1 MEFPITPPIGERV
14 RRKETL
20 RFVTGTGRYVDDLL
34 PPDTLHA
41 AFVRSACAHARIKAI
56 DVEAARTMPGVHAV
70 FTGEDIAQKIK
81 PLRVGGSSLLREIK
95 LYPLAVDKVR
105 YFGEPL
111 AVVVADNRY
120 LAEDAVEIVS
130 VDYEPLPV
138 VVDPEAAMEPA
149 SACVHEDVGSN
160 IVYKYHFATDGIDK
174 VFQQADVVIKE
185 RIRSHRITAC
195 PIEPRAYL
203 AHFNQQED
211 SLTMWSAT
219 ANPHSLRTRISDI
232 LSFPE
237 SRIRVIAPDVGG
249 SFGIKIQT
257 YQEELL
263 LPFLSRELARPIKWC
278 ETRVEH
284 LRNGRHGRDQI
295 HYIEMAL
302 KKDGTILGIRDKIIA
317 DMGSTYTVDHSI
329 MASALYVPGAYQI
342 QNYSV
347 DAFGVSTNKTTHGSL
362 RGIGKAD
369 ASYVIER
376 LVDIAARELRLDPV
390 EIRMKNFI
398 PAEAFPYRNVTGA
411 LYDSGQYHLCLERAL
426 EIAGYEQLRK
436 EQEELRRNGQYRGI
450 GIALVMEPTSSSRI
464 HATGG
469 YASCRMRI
477 DPLGAATIFSS
488 MGEQGQGHET
498 TIAQIVASQTGIPF
512 EKIHVIHGDTLPTPY
527 GFGTGSSRSSVV
539 LMPSAWVAAKKMREK
554 MLGIAAR
561 SLGVVPEKLDI
572 ANGKLSSKDDPGRSV
587 EIMEIVRTA
596 YGAIHLLPENMEP
609 GLETMGYFVN
619 PNIDY
624 TPDEKGRM
632 NTFSSYPYAAI
643 VAVVDVDVE
652 TGFIKIIRYCTVHDC
667 GNMINPQIVDTQQQG
682 SIMQGIG
689 AALYE
694 ELRYDEEGQLLT
706 STLMDYRLP
715 SVEEVPEIA
724 LQHIITP
731 NPFTPLGA
739 KGAGET
745 GMLGPPPALCNAVED
760 ALSPLGVKIRETPL
774 TPERILDLIEKAK
787 SKSTHAQN
795 NFSER

>member
-1 MEFPITPPIGERV
+1 MEFAINPPIGERV

-219 ANPHSLRTRISDI
+219 ANPHSLRTRIADI

-329 MASALYVPGAYQI
+329 MASALYVPGVYQI

-376 LVDIAARELRLDPV
+376 LIDIAARELRLDPV

-411 LYDSGQYHLCLERAL
+411 LYDSGQYHLCLKRAL

-436 EQEELRRNGQYRGI
+436 EQEQLRRNGQYRGI
-450 GIALVMEPTSSSRI
+450 GVALVMEPTSSSRI

-477 DPLGAATIFSS
+477 DPSGATTVFSS

-539 LMPSAWVAAKKMREK
+539 LMPSAWVAAKKMRGK

-572 ANGKLSSKDDPGRSV
+572 ANGKVSSKDDPGRSI

-624 TPDEKGRM
+624 TPDQKGRM

-694 ELRYDEEGQLLT
+694 ELRYDEEGRLLT
-706 STLMDYRLP
+706 
-715 SVEEVPEIA
+715 
-724 LQHIITP
+724 
-731 NPFTPLGA
+731 
-739 KGAGET
+739 
-745 GMLGPPPALCNAVED
+745 
-760 ALSPLGVKIRETPL
+760 
-774 TPERILDLIEKAK
+774 
-787 SKSTHAQN
+787 
-795 NFSER
+795 

>member
-1 MEFPITPPIGERV
+1 MEFAINPPIGERV

-219 ANPHSLRTRISDI
+219 ANPHSLRTRIADI

-263 LPFLSRELARPIKWC
+263 LPFLSRELARPVKWC

-329 MASALYVPGAYQI
+329 MASALYVPGVYQI

-411 LYDSGQYHLCLERAL
+411 LYDSGQYHLCLKRAL
-426 EIAGYEQLRK
+426 EIAGYEQLKK
-436 EQEELRRNGQYRGI
+436 EQEELRRNGQYRSI
-450 GIALVMEPTSSSRI
+450 GVALVMEPTSSSRI
-464 HATGG
+464 HATGS

-477 DPLGAATIFSS
+477 DPSGAATVFSS

-572 ANGKLSSKDDPGRSV
+572 ANGKVSSKDDPGRSV

-724 LQHIITP
+724 LEHIITP

-787 SKSTHAQN
+787 SKSAHA
-795 NFSER
+795 

>member
-1 MEFPITPPIGERV
+1 MDFPINPPIGERV
-14 RRKETL
+14 RRKETQ
-20 RFVTGTGRYVDDLL
+20 RFITGTGRYVDDLL
-34 PPDTLHA
+34 PPGTLHVS
-41 AFVRSACAHARIKAI
+41 FVRSACAHAKIKSV
-56 DVEAARTMPGVHAV
+56 DVEAARSMPGVRAV
-70 FTGEDIAQKIK
+70 FTGKDIARHVK
-81 PLRVGGSSLLREIK
+81 PLRVGGSSVLRPVK
-95 LYPLAVDKVR
+95 FYPLAVDKVR

-120 LAEDAVEIVS
+120 LAEDAAEMVS
-130 VDYEPLPV
+130 VDYDLLPAV
-138 VVDPEAAMEPA
+138 IDPEAAMQPGMPL
-149 SACVHEDVGSN
+149 VHEDAGSN

-174 VFQQADVVIKE
+174 VFEDADVVIKE

-203 AHFNQQED
+203 ASYNKEED

-219 ANPHSLRTRISDI
+219 ANPHSLRGRIADI

-237 SRIRVIAPDVGG
+237 GKIRVIAPDVGG
-249 SFGIKIQT
+249 SFGVKIQT

-263 LPFLSRELARPIKWC
+263 LPYLSRQFGRPIKWC

-284 LRNGRHGRDQI
+284 MRNGRHGRDQI

-302 KKDGTILGIRDKIIA
+302 KKDGTILGIKDKIIA

-329 MASALYVPGAYQI
+329 QAAALYMTGVYQI
-342 QNYSV
+342 QNYAV
-347 DAFGVSTNKTTHGSL
+347 DALGIATNKTTHGSL

-369 ASYVIER
+369 ASYILER
-376 LVDIAARELRLDPV
+376 LVDIVARQLKLDPID
-390 EIRMKNFI
+390 IRMKNFI
-398 PAEAFPYRNVTGA
+398 PADQFPYRNATGA
-411 LYDSGQYHLCLERAL
+411 LYDSGQYHLAMKRTA

-436 EQEELRRNGQYRGI
+436 EQGELRKKGIYRGI
-450 GIALVMEPTSSSRI
+450 GVALVMEPTSSSRI

-469 YASCRMRI
+469 YASCRLRI
-477 DPLGAATIFSS
+477 DPSGSATVFSS

-498 TIAQIVASQTGIPF
+498 TLAQIVASQTGIPF
-512 EKIHVIHGDTLPTPY
+512 DKITVIHGDTLPTPY

-539 LMPSAWVAAKKMREK
+539 LMPSAWVAGKLMRDK
-554 MLGIAAR
+554 ILGIAAR
-561 SLGVVPEKLDI
+561 QLGVVPEKLEIGDDKVFAKENKEQSI
-572 ANGKLSSKDDPGRSV
+572 AL
-587 EIMEIVRTA
+587 MEIVRTA

-609 GLETMGYFVN
+609 GLEVTGYFIN

-624 TPDEKGRM
+624 TPDDKGRM
-632 NTFSSYPYAAI
+632 NTFSSYPYAAVI
-643 VAVVDVDVE
+643 AVVDVDVE
-652 TGFIKIIRYCTVHDC
+652 TGMITIVRYCTVHDC

-694 ELRYDEEGQLLT
+694 ELRYGEDGQLLS
-706 STLMDYRLP
+706 STFMDYRLP
-715 SVEEVPEIA
+715 SVEEVPELA
-724 LQHIITP
+724 LEHIVTP

-745 GMLGPPPALCNAVED
+745 GMIGPPPVLCNAVED

-774 TPERILDLIEKAK
+774 TPDRILDLIEKAQ
-787 SKSTHAQN
+787 AQ
-795 NFSER
+795 SSHG

>member
-1 MEFPITPPIGERV
+1 MDFPINPPIGDRV

-20 RFVTGTGRYVDDLL
+20 RFVTGAGRYVDDLL
-34 PPDTLHA
+34 PPGTLHA
-41 AFVRSACAHARIKAI
+41 AFVRSSCAHARIEGI
-56 DVEAARTMPGVHAV
+56 DVEAARAMPGVQAV
-70 FTGEDIAQKIK
+70 FTGKDVAQKLN
-81 PLRVGGSSLLREIK
+81 PLRVGGSPLLRQIK
-95 LYPLAVDKVR
+95 LYPLAVDKIR

-120 LAEDAVEIVS
+120 LAEDAVEVVS
-130 VDYEPLPV
+130 VDFERLPA
-138 VVDPEAAMEPA
+138 VVDPEAAMEPGA
-149 SACVHEDVGSN
+149 PCIHEEVGSN
-160 IVYKYHFATDGIDK
+160 IVYKYHFATDGIEK
-174 VFQQADVVIKE
+174 VFQDADIVIKE

-203 AHFNQQED
+203 AHYNRDED

-219 ANPHSLRTRISDI
+219 ANPHSLRTRIAEM

-237 SRIRVIAPDVGG
+237 GKVRVIAPDVGG
-249 SFGIKIQT
+249 SFGVKIQT

-263 LPFLSRELARPIKWC
+263 LPFLSRELGRPIKWC

-302 KKDGTILGIRDKIIA
+302 RKDGTMLAIKDKIIA

-329 MASALYVPGAYQI
+329 MASALYVPGVYQI
-342 QNYSV
+342 QNYAV
-347 DAFGVSTNKTTHGSL
+347 DAFGVATNKTTHGSL

-369 ASYVIER
+369 ASYILER
-376 LVDIAARELRLDPV
+376 LVDIAARELKLDPID
-390 EIRMKNFI
+390 IRMKNFI

-411 LYDSGQYHLCLERAL
+411 LYDSGQYHLCMQRAA
-426 EIAGYEQLRK
+426 ESAGYEKLRK
-436 EQEELRRNGQYRGI
+436 EQAELRGKGIYRGI
-450 GIALVMEPTSSSRI
+450 GVALVMEPTSSSRI

-469 YASCRMRI
+469 YASCRMSI
-477 DPLGAATIFSS
+477 DPSGAATVFSS

-512 EKIHVIHGDTLPTPY
+512 EKITVIHGDTLPTPY

-539 LMPSAWVAAKKMREK
+539 LMPSAWVAAKKMRDK
-554 MLGIAAR
+554 LLGIAAR
-561 SLGVVPEKLDI
+561 QLGVVPEKLQIGDS
-572 ANGKLSSKDDPGRSV
+572 KVFSSDNPNRSITLA
-587 EIMEIVRTA
+587 EIIRTA

-609 GLETMGYFVN
+609 GLETTGYFIN

-624 TPDEKGRM
+624 EPDEKGRM

-643 VAVVDVDVE
+643 VAVVDVDIE
-652 TGFIKIIRYCTVHDC
+652 TGFIKIVRYCTVHDC

-682 SIMQGIG
+682 SIVQGIG

-694 ELRYDEEGQLLT
+694 ELRYDEDGQLLT
-706 STLMDYRLP
+706 STFMDYRLP
-715 SVEEVPEIA
+715 SVEEVPA
-724 LQHIITP
+724 LELEHIITP

-760 ALSPLGVKIRETPL
+760 ALSPFGVKIRQTPL

-787 SKSTHAQN
+787 VSKSTHG
-795 NFSER
+795 

>member
-1 MEFPITPPIGERV
+1 MDFPINPPIGERV
-14 RRKETL
+14 RRKETQ
-20 RFVTGTGRYVDDLL
+20 RFITGTGRYVDDLL
-34 PPDTLHA
+34 PPGTLHA
-41 AFVRSACAHARIKAI
+41 AFVSSSCAHAQIKAI
-56 DVEAARTMPGVHAV
+56 DVEIARSMPGVRAV
-70 FTGEDIAQKIK
+70 FTGKDIEQHVK
-81 PLRVGGSSLLREIK
+81 PLRVGGSSLLRQIK
-95 LYPLAVDKVR
+95 LYPLAIDKVR

-111 AVVVADNRY
+111 AVVIADNRY
-120 LAEDAVEIVS
+120 LAEDAVEAVS
-130 VDYEPLPV
+130 VDYELLPV
-138 VVDPEAAMEPA
+138 VIDAEKAMEPGVPV
-149 SACVHEDVGSN
+149 VHEDVGGN

-174 VFQQADVVIKE
+174 VFQDADVVVKE

-203 AHFNQQED
+203 AHYNKDED

-219 ANPHSLRTRISDI
+219 ANPHSLKGRIAEI
-232 LSFPE
+232 LDFPE
-237 SRIRVIAPDVGG
+237 GKIRVIAPDVGG
-249 SFGIKIQT
+249 SFGVKIQT

-263 LPFLSRELARPIKWC
+263 LPYLSRELNRPVKWC

-284 LRNGRHGRDQI
+284 MRNGRHGRDQI

-302 KKDGTILGIRDKIIA
+302 KKDGTMLGIKDKIIA

-329 MASALYVPGAYQI
+329 MAAALYMTGVYQI

-369 ASYVIER
+369 ASYILER
-376 LVDIAARELRLDPV
+376 LVDIAALELRLDPLD
-390 EIRMKNFI
+390 IRLKNFI
-398 PAEAFPYRNVTGA
+398 PAEAFPYRNATGA
-411 LYDSGQYHLCLERAL
+411 LYDSGQYHRAL
-426 EIAGYEQLRK
+426 KRTAEMAGYDRLRK
-436 EQEELRRNGQYRGI
+436 EQAELRKKGIYRGI
-450 GIALVMEPTSSSRI
+450 GVALVMEPTSSSRI

-469 YASCRMRI
+469 YASCRLRI
-477 DPLGAATIFSS
+477 DPTGSATVFSS

-498 TIAQIVASQTGIPF
+498 TLAQIVASQTGVPF
-512 EKIHVIHGDTLPTPY
+512 DKITVIHGDTLPTPY

-539 LMPSAWVAAKKMREK
+539 LMPSAWVAGKLMRDK
-554 MLGIAAR
+554 ILGIAAR
-561 SLGVVPEKLDI
+561 RLGVVPDQLEIGDGQVFAKENHTQSI
-572 ANGKLSSKDDPGRSV
+572 AV
-587 EIMEIVRTA
+587 MEIIRTA

-609 GLETMGYFVN
+609 GLEVTGYFVN

-624 TPDEKGRM
+624 APDEKGRM
-632 NTFSSYPYAAI
+632 NTFSSYPYAAVI
-643 VAVVDVDVE
+643 AVVDVDVE
-652 TGFIKIIRYCTVHDC
+652 TGFIKIVRYCTVHDC

-694 ELRYDEEGQLLT
+694 ELRYDEDGQLLS
-706 STLMDYRLP
+706 STFMDYRLP
-715 SVEEVPEIA
+715 SVEEVPE
-724 LQHIITP
+724 LVLEHIVTP

-774 TPERILDLIEKAK
+774 TPDRILNLIEKAQAM
-787 SKSTHAQN
+787 SHHA
-795 NFSER
+795 

>member
-1 MEFPITPPIGERV
+1 MEFAINPPIGERV

-329 MASALYVPGAYQI
+329 MASALYVPGVYQI

-376 LVDIAARELRLDPV
+376 LIDIAARELRLDPV

-411 LYDSGQYHLCLERAL
+411 LYDSGQYHLCLKRAL

-450 GIALVMEPTSSSRI
+450 GVALVMEPTSSSRI

-477 DPLGAATIFSS
+477 DPSGAATVFSS

-572 ANGKLSSKDDPGRSV
+572 ANGKVSSKDDPGRSI

-724 LQHIITP
+724 LEHIITP

-760 ALSPLGVKIRETPL
+760 ALSPLGAKIRETPL

-787 SKSTHAQN
+787 SKSAHA
-795 NFSER
+795 

>member
-1 MEFPITPPIGERV
+1 MEFAINPPIGERV

-219 ANPHSLRTRISDI
+219 ANPHSLRTRIADI

-263 LPFLSRELARPIKWC
+263 LPFLSRELARPVKWC

-329 MASALYVPGAYQI
+329 MASALYVPGVYQI

-411 LYDSGQYHLCLERAL
+411 LYDSGQYHLCLKRAL

-477 DPLGAATIFSS
+477 DPSGATTVFSS

-539 LMPSAWVAAKKMREK
+539 LMPSAWVAAKKMRGK

-572 ANGKLSSKDDPGRSV
+572 ANGKVSSKDDPGRSI

-724 LQHIITP
+724 LEHIITP

-774 TPERILDLIEKAK
+774 TPERILNLIEKAK
-787 SKSTHAQN
+787 SKSAHA
-795 NFSER
+795 

>member
-81 PLRVGGSSLLREIK
+81 PLRVSGSSLLRQIK

-120 LAEDAVEIVS
+120 LAEDAVEVVS
-130 VDYEPLPV
+130 MDYEPLPV

-219 ANPHSLRTRISDI
+219 ANPHSLRTRIADI

-263 LPFLSRELARPIKWC
+263 LPFLSRELARPVKWC

-302 KKDGTILGIRDKIIA
+302 KKDGTMLGIRDKIIA

-329 MASALYVPGAYQI
+329 MASALYVPGVYQI

-411 LYDSGQYHLCLERAL
+411 LYDSGQYHLCLKRAL

-450 GIALVMEPTSSSRI
+450 GVALVMEPTSSSRI

-477 DPLGAATIFSS
+477 DPSGAATVFSS

-539 LMPSAWVAAKKMREK
+539 LMPSAWVAAKKMRGK

-572 ANGKLSSKDDPGRSV
+572 ANGKVSSKDDPGRSI

-724 LQHIITP
+724 LEHIITP

-787 SKSTHAQN
+787 SKSAHA
-795 NFSER
+795 

>member
-1 MEFPITPPIGERV
+1 MDFPINPPIGERV
-14 RRKETL
+14 RRKETQ
-20 RFVTGTGRYVDDLL
+20 RFVTGTGRFVDDLL
-34 PPDTLHA
+34 PPGTLHA
-41 AFVRSACAHARIKAI
+41 AFARSPCAHARIKSV
-56 DVEAARTMPGVHAV
+56 DLSAARAMPGVRAV
-70 FTGEDIAQKIK
+70 FSGKDVADHIK
-81 PLRVGGSSLLREIK
+81 PMRVGGSPLLRPLK
-95 LYPLAVDKVR
+95 LYPLAVDKIR
-105 YFGEPL
+105 YFGEPI

-120 LAEDAVEIVS
+120 LAEDAVEAIS
-130 VDYEPLPV
+130 IDYEPLPV
-138 VVDPEAAMEPA
+138 VIDPEAALESGATP
-149 SACVHEDVGSN
+149 VHDELGGN
-160 IVYKYHFATDGIDK
+160 TVYKFHFATDGIDK
-174 VFQQADVVIKE
+174 IFAEADVVIKE

-203 AHFNQQED
+203 AHYNADDE

-219 ANPHSLRTRISDI
+219 ANPHSLRGRIAD
-232 LSFPE
+232 LLNFPE
-237 SRIRVIAPDVGG
+237 GKIRVIAPDVGG
-249 SFGIKIQT
+249 SFGVKIQT

-263 LPFLSRELARPIKWC
+263 LPFISRELGRPVKWC

-284 LRNGRHGRDQI
+284 MRNGRHGRDQI

-302 KKDGTILGIRDKIIA
+302 KKDGTILALRDRIIA

-329 MASALYVPGAYQI
+329 MASALYMTGVYQI
-342 QNYSV
+342 QNYAV
-347 DAFGVSTNKTTHGSL
+347 DATGVSTNKTTHGSL

-369 ASYVIER
+369 AAYVIER
-376 LVDIAARELRLDPV
+376 LVDIAARRLQTDPID
-390 EIRMKNFI
+390 IRMKNFI

-411 LYDSGQYHLCLERAL
+411 LYDSGQYHLCLKRTA
-426 EIAGYEQLRK
+426 EIAGYENLRK
-436 EQEELRRNGQYRGI
+436 EQAEFRKKGVYRGI
-450 GIALVMEPTSSSRI
+450 GVALVMEPTSSSRI

-477 DPLGAATIFSS
+477 DPSGAATVFSS

-512 EKIHVIHGDTLPTPY
+512 EKITVIHGDTLPTPF

-539 LMPSAWVAAKKMREK
+539 LMPSAWVAAKKMRDK
-554 MLGIAAR
+554 LLGIGAR
-561 SLGVVPEKLDI
+561 LIGVAPDRLEIGDGKVFVKEKPEHAI
-572 ANGKLSSKDDPGRSV
+572 AIA
-587 EIMEIVRTA
+587 EIIRTA

-609 GLETMGYFVN
+609 GLETMGTFVN

-624 TPDEKGRM
+624 TPDDKGRM
-632 NTFSSYPYAAI
+632 NTFSSYPYAGVI
-643 VAVVDVDVE
+643 AVVDVDIE
-652 TGFIKIIRYCTVHDC
+652 TGFIKIVRYCTVHDC

-694 ELRYDEEGQLLT
+694 ELRYDEEGRLLS
-706 STLMDYRLP
+706 STFMDYRLP
-715 SVEEVPEIA
+715 CVEEVPE
-724 LQHIITP
+724 LVLEHIVTP

-774 TPERILDLIEKAK
+774 TPDRILDLIEKAK
-787 SKSTHAQN
+787 AAHA
-795 NFSER
+795 

>member
-81 PLRVGGSSLLREIK
+81 PLRVSGSSLLRQIK

-120 LAEDAVEIVS
+120 LAEDAVEVVS
-130 VDYEPLPV
+130 MDYEPLPV

-219 ANPHSLRTRISDI
+219 ANPHSLRTRIADI

-263 LPFLSRELARPIKWC
+263 LPFLSRELARPVKWC

-302 KKDGTILGIRDKIIA
+302 KKDGTMLGIRDKIIA

-329 MASALYVPGAYQI
+329 MASALYVPGVYQI

-411 LYDSGQYHLCLERAL
+411 LYDSGQYHLCLKRAL

-450 GIALVMEPTSSSRI
+450 GVALVMEPTSSSRI

-477 DPLGAATIFSS
+477 DPSGAATVFSS

-572 ANGKLSSKDDPGRSV
+572 ANGKVSSKDDPGRSV

-596 YGAIHLLPENMEP
+596 YSAIHLLPENMEP

-724 LQHIITP
+724 LEHIITP

-787 SKSTHAQN
+787 SKSAHA
-795 NFSER
+795 

>member
-81 PLRVGGSSLLREIK
+81 PLRVSGSSLLRQIK

-120 LAEDAVEIVS
+120 LAEDAVEVVS
-130 VDYEPLPV
+130 MDYEPLPV

-219 ANPHSLRTRISDI
+219 ANPHSLRTRIADI

-263 LPFLSRELARPIKWC
+263 LPFLSRELARPVKWC

-302 KKDGTILGIRDKIIA
+302 KKDGTMLGIRDKIIA

-329 MASALYVPGAYQI
+329 MASALYVPGVYQI

-450 GIALVMEPTSSSRI
+450 GVALVMEPTSSSRI

-477 DPLGAATIFSS
+477 DPSGAATVFSS

-561 SLGVVPEKLDI
+561 SLGVVPDKLDI
-572 ANGKLSSKDDPGRSV
+572 ANGKVSSKDDPGRSV

-624 TPDEKGRM
+624 TPDQKGRM

-724 LQHIITP
+724 LEHIITP

-787 SKSTHAQN
+787 SKSAHA
-795 NFSER
+795 

>member
-81 PLRVGGSSLLREIK
+81 PLRVSGSSLLRQIK

-120 LAEDAVEIVS
+120 LAEDAVEVVS
-130 VDYEPLPV
+130 MDYEPLPV

-219 ANPHSLRTRISDI
+219 ANPHSLRTRIADI

-263 LPFLSRELARPIKWC
+263 LPFLSRELARPVKWC

-329 MASALYVPGAYQI
+329 MASALYVPGVYQI

-450 GIALVMEPTSSSRI
+450 GVALVMEPTSSSRI

-477 DPLGAATIFSS
+477 DPSGAATVFSS

-512 EKIHVIHGDTLPTPY
+512 ENIHVIHGDTLPTPY

-539 LMPSAWVAAKKMREK
+539 LMPSAWVAAKKMRGK

-572 ANGKLSSKDDPGRSV
+572 ANGKVSSKDDPGRSI

-724 LQHIITP
+724 LEHIITP

-787 SKSTHAQN
+787 SKSAHA
-795 NFSER
+795 

>member
-81 PLRVGGSSLLREIK
+81 PLRVSGSSLLRQIK

-120 LAEDAVEIVS
+120 LAEDAVEVVS
-130 VDYEPLPV
+130 MDYEPLPV

-219 ANPHSLRTRISDI
+219 ANPHSLRTRIADI

-263 LPFLSRELARPIKWC
+263 LPFLSRELARPVKWC

-302 KKDGTILGIRDKIIA
+302 KKDGTMLGIRDKIIA

-329 MASALYVPGAYQI
+329 MTSALYVPGVYQI

-411 LYDSGQYHLCLERAL
+411 LYDSGQYHLCLKRAL
-426 EIAGYEQLRK
+426 EIAGYEQLK
-436 EQEELRRNGQYRGI
+436 KGQEELRRNGQYRGI
-450 GIALVMEPTSSSRI
+450 GVALVMEPTSSSRI

-477 DPLGAATIFSS
+477 DPSGAATVFSS

-561 SLGVVPEKLDI
+561 SLGVVPDKLDI
-572 ANGKLSSKDDPGRSV
+572 ANGKVSSKDDPGRSV

-724 LQHIITP
+724 LEHIITP

-787 SKSTHAQN
+787 SKSAHA
-795 NFSER
+795 

>member
-1 MEFPITPPIGERV
+1 MDFSINPPIGDRV

-41 AFVRSACAHARIKAI
+41 AFVRSSCAHARIKAI
-56 DVEAARTMPGVHAV
+56 DAEAARIMPGVHAV
-70 FTGEDIAQKIK
+70 FTGKELAEKIK
-81 PLRVGGSSLLREIK
+81 PLRVGGSSLLRQIK
-95 LYPLAVDKVR
+95 LYPLAVDKIR

-120 LAEDAVEIVS
+120 LAEDAVEAVS

-138 VVDPEAAMEPA
+138 VVDPEAAMEPG
-149 SACVHEDVGSN
+149 SPCVHEDVGSN
-160 IVYKYHFATDGIDK
+160 IVYEYHFATEGIDR
-174 VFQQADVVIKE
+174 VFQHADVVVKE

-195 PIEPRAYL
+195 PIETRAYL
-203 AHFNQQED
+203 AHFNHQED
-211 SLTMWSAT
+211 SLTMWAAT
-219 ANPHSLRTRISDI
+219 ANPHSLRTRIAD
-232 LSFPE
+232 LLNFPE
-237 SRIRVIAPDVGG
+237 SKIRVIAPDVGG
-249 SFGIKIQT
+249 SFGVKIQT

-263 LPFLSRELARPIKWC
+263 LPFLSRELGRPVKWC

-295 HYIEMAL
+295 HYIAMAL
-302 KKDGTILGIRDKIIA
+302 KKDGTMLGITDRIIA

-329 MASALYVPGAYQI
+329 MASALYVPGVYQI

-347 DAFGVSTNKTTHGSL
+347 DAFGISTNKTTHGSL

-369 ASYVIER
+369 ASYILER
-376 LVDIAARELRLDPV
+376 LVDIAARELKMDPV
-390 EIRMKNFI
+390 DIRMKNFI

-411 LYDSGQYHLCLERAL
+411 LYDSGQYHLCLKRAL
-426 EIAGYEQLRK
+426 EIAGYEELRK
-436 EQEELRRNGQYRGI
+436 KQKELRRKGRYRGV
-450 GIALVMEPTSSSRI
+450 GVALVMEPTSSSRI

-469 YASCRMRI
+469 YASCRLRI
-477 DPLGAATIFSS
+477 DPSGVATVFSS

-561 SLGVVPEKLDI
+561 SLGVVPEKLEI
-572 ANGKLSSKDDPGRSV
+572 ENGKVSSQDDASRSV
-587 EIMEIVRTA
+587 ELMEIVRTA
-596 YGAIHLLPENMEP
+596 YGAIHLLPEHMEP

-643 VAVVDVDVE
+643 VAVVDVDAE
-652 TGFIKIIRYCTVHDC
+652 TGFIKIVRYCTVHDC

-689 AALYE
+689 AAVYE

-706 STLMDYRLP
+706 STFMDYRLP
-715 SVEEVPEIA
+715 SVGEVPEIV
-724 LQHIITP
+724 LDHIITP

-787 SKSTHAQN
+787 SSHA
-795 NFSER
+795 

>member
-1 MEFPITPPIGERV
+1 MEFAINPPIGERV

-329 MASALYVPGAYQI
+329 MASALYVPGVYQI

-411 LYDSGQYHLCLERAL
+411 LYDSGQYHLCLKRAL
-426 EIAGYEQLRK
+426 EIAGYEQLKK

-477 DPLGAATIFSS
+477 DPSGAATIFSS

-572 ANGKLSSKDDPGRSV
+572 ANGKVSSKDDPGRSI

-787 SKSTHAQN
+787 SKSAHA
-795 NFSER
+795 

>member
-1 MEFPITPPIGERV
+1 MTIEFPINPPIGERV

-70 FTGEDIAQKIK
+70 FTAEDIAQKIK
-81 PLRVGGSSLLREIK
+81 PLRVGGSSLLRQIK
-95 LYPLAVDKVR
+95 LYPLAIDKVR

-138 VVDPEAAMEPA
+138 IVDPEAAMEAGAP
-149 SACVHEDVGSN
+149 CVHEDVGSN

-174 VFQQADVVIKE
+174 IFQRADVVIKE

-195 PIEPRAYL
+195 PMEPRAYL
-203 AHFNQQED
+203 AHFNHQED

-219 ANPHSLRTRISDI
+219 ANPHSLRTRIADI
-232 LSFPE
+232 LNFPE
-237 SRIRVIAPDVGG
+237 SKIRVIAPDVGG
-249 SFGIKIQT
+249 SFGVKIQT

-284 LRNGRHGRDQI
+284 FRNGRHGRDQI

-302 KKDGTILGIRDKIIA
+302 KKDGTMLAIRDRIIA

-329 MASALYVPGAYQI
+329 MASALYVPGVYQI

-369 ASYVIER
+369 ASYILER
-376 LVDIAARELRLDPV
+376 LVDIAARELKMDPV
-390 EIRMKNFI
+390 DIRMKNFI

-411 LYDSGQYHLCLERAL
+411 LYDSGQYHLCLKRAL
-426 EIAGYEQLRK
+426 EIASYEQLRK
-436 EQEELRRNGQYRGI
+436 EQKELRRKGQYRGI
-450 GIALVMEPTSSSRI
+450 GVALVMEPTSSSRL

-477 DPLGAATIFSS
+477 DPSGAVTIFSS

-512 EKIHVIHGDTLPTPY
+512 EKIQVIHGDTLPTPY

-572 ANGKLSSKDDPGRSV
+572 ANGKVSSKDDPGRSV

-609 GLETMGYFVN
+609 GLETVGYFVN

-652 TGFIKIIRYCTVHDC
+652 TGFIKIVKYCTVHDC
-667 GNMINPQIVDTQQQG
+667 GNMINPRIVDTQQQG

-715 SVEEVPEIA
+715 SAEEVPEIV
-724 LQHIITP
+724 LDHIITP
-731 NPFTPLGA
+731 NPFTPLGS

-787 SKSTHAQN
+787 SNSVHV
-795 NFSER
+795 

>member
-1 MEFPITPPIGERV
+1 MEFAINPPIGERV

-219 ANPHSLRTRISDI
+219 ANPHSLRTRIADI

-329 MASALYVPGAYQI
+329 MASALYVPGVYQI

-376 LVDIAARELRLDPV
+376 LVDIAAQELRLDPV

-411 LYDSGQYHLCLERAL
+411 LYDSGQYHLCLKRAL

-436 EQEELRRNGQYRGI
+436 EQEQLRRNGQYRGI
-450 GIALVMEPTSSSRI
+450 GVALVMEPTSSSRI

-477 DPLGAATIFSS
+477 DPSGATTVFSS

-539 LMPSAWVAAKKMREK
+539 LMPSAWVTAKKMRGK

-572 ANGKLSSKDDPGRSV
+572 ANGKVSSKDDPGRSV

-760 ALSPLGVKIRETPL
+760 ALSPLGAKIRETPL

-787 SKSTHAQN
+787 SKSAHA
-795 NFSER
+795 